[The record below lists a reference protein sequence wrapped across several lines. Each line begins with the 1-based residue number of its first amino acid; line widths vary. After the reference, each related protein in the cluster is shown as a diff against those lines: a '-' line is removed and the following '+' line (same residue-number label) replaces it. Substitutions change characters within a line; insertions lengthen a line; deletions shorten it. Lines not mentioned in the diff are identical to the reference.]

1 MRPRD
6 VLLILAGVAV
16 IVLLV
21 KLLLRPA
28 VAAPKAVQ
36 TNPIIAAIDAL
47 PGIIGAFTTDSDR
60 VPSVADINAMGLPGT

>member
-6 VLLILAGVAV
+6 VLLILGGVGV

-28 VAAPKAVQ
+28 APTVVGPQ
-36 TNPIIAAIDAL
+36 SNPLIAAIDAL
-47 PGIIGAFTTDSDR
+47 PGIIGAFTTDKDR
-60 VPSVADINAMGLPGT
+60 LPSAADIDAIGLPQ